1 MMQKLTIALALCVS
15 LSGASAALAQDGSNI
30 PNRGHAP
37 VQADGIGRLDLRV
50 FDSEGQP
57 VKGASA
63 KLTSNR
69 RGGFVC
75 ETWNT
80 TGADGVA
87 VLPPLHVGSL
97 KLSVKAPGYR
107 AQTIQLSPDALGQPV
122 HVTLVR
128 S

>member
-1 MMQKLTIALALCVS
+1 MMRKLSLALALCVS
-15 LSGASAALAQDGSNI
+15 LSGGVAALAQGGSAI

-37 VQADGIGRLDLRV
+37 LQSDGIGRLDLRV

-57 VKGASA
+57 VRGAQA

-87 VLPPLHVGSL
+87 VLPPLHVGTL
-97 KLSVKAPGYR
+97 KLVVKAAGFR
-107 AQTIQLSPDALGQPV
+107 AQIINLSPETLAQPV
-122 HVTLVR
+122 RVTLAR